1 MPLITLT
8 NYPVRITLIANDT
21 PIGEIT
27 DDWGTRDVYKVEA
40 ISGENLTNKSWTI
53 AAEDTK
59 GKNYSRTLAPLDSG
73 QIGIPKGKQFES
85 EPLTFSLTFER
96 V

>member
-21 PIGEIT
+21 PVGQIT

-40 ISGENLTNKSWTI
+40 ISGENLTDKSWTVN
-53 AAEDTK
+53 AEDTK
-59 GKNYSRTLAPLDSG
+59 GKNYSTTVPPLANQ
-73 QIGIPKGKQFES
+73 QINIPKGKQFES